1 MFFLTV
7 GLDVSAIHE
16 LIFDYSPLP
25 IEDTYDRDASLGRD
39 TAPRGEHIETF

>member
-7 GLDVSAIHE
+7 GLDVSAIHQ

-25 IEDTYDRDASLGRD
+25 IEDTSDRDTFLGRG
-39 TAPRGEHIETF
+39 TAPRGEYIETF